1 MKAEEVGRLN
11 KILEYSKYSNTRN
24 LTTTRM
30 ILLLLIEFSDAG
42 VAVYGGN
49 VYPHTIF
56 KLGFIEVYLMYLN
69 IVVASL
75 KMIYIRCL
83 ELIGNF

>member
-24 LTTTRM
+24 LTTTRV

-42 VAVYGGN
+42 VAVYGAN
-49 VYPHTIF
+49 VYPRTIF

>member
-1 MKAEEVGRLN
+1 MKVEEVGRLN

-42 VAVYGGN
+42 VAVYGAN